1 MNYLNNPN
9 DQLIKSMNIPE
20 KTVHSLNKL
29 NLINNNNNNKSIIK
43 SKLKPTNDKNLN
55 QFKQKSN
62 KVQST
67 KRFISKTNLCRLQD
81 LCLEDRYKLNQLI
94 MKLAEAQEAL
104 NQMDSK
110 LKEQSIK
117 NNNIQQDN
125 MLISNQFINS
135 KACSLNVEQKVCS
148 SSNTDQFITFYKTKL
163 EHLENEL
170 CQLRCN
176 FKKEQSMPKCENNQ
190 SMETLIEINPTIM
203 NDVEQ
208 MEQLKQSNKNV
219 NTLTKQSSSHCVNHN
234 YQYDQHLNDNDMKTN
249 YDLSQ
254 TVNNEQK
261 ITSINNHNTNSQCEL
276 SVKSTNKKH
285 ITRNQKATNFKQKN
299 CSNLLPVW
307 EFINANDNSIV
318 NIQCMNTLTHHQTI
332 KKNISIMTEPVDR
345 TIQSITCSVEKST
358 QTIVNEF
365 NDKCLMNHPVELTTS
380 ISTPTSLHSNV
391 ILNHENNKSLV
402 NSSVQTD
409 SVNHHNH
416 NHHHHVYDYYN
427 NLTKRNNKVNKTR
440 KCVKSKIQNNQTRR
454 PREYKRKRMK
464 NRLVQE
470 KSESFSSSSCSFSSS
485 SSSNSSISSSFLSK
499 KNETFD
505 VDRNNHMKLTSSQIQ
520 EGNHQIVQDVKQ
532 LNVSNDTPSI
542 NLDKTR
548 SSLPEDDEKETGCI
562 ELINKSLP
570 HCKLIQGQRQQQQQN
585 ESIIEI
591 NSDKELESI
600 IQLMN
605 ETFQDNHL
613 SNSIQNKMNPY
624 GKQYTSMYTC
634 KHLNITMNN
643 NDNNQLM
650 KQTRSFLSNP
660 YQQESQFIRN
670 NKPYFKQTN
679 KQEQQYDH
687 INTNYDYDDDADED
701 DDQFYPSS
709 NCQNEQW
716 YNIIDH
722 DCHKSNITE
731 VHLEKEK
738 EKEEEEEEEQL
749 LSDLFFISN

>member
-1 MNYLNNPN
+1 MNYLNNTN
-9 DQLIKSMNIPE
+9 DQYVNQSIKSMNIPE
-20 KTVHSLNKL
+20 KTIHSLNNL
-29 NLINNNNNNKSIIK
+29 NLINNNSKSVIK
-43 SKLKPTNDKNLN
+43 SKLKQTNDKNLN

-67 KRFISKTNLCRLQD
+67 KRFISKPNLCRLQD

-117 NNNIQQDN
+117 NNDIRQDN
-125 MLISNQFINS
+125 KLKSNQFLNS
-135 KACSLNVEQKVCS
+135 EACSFNVEQKVCS

-170 CQLRCN
+170 SQLRCN
-176 FKKEQSMPKCENNQ
+176 FKKEQCMPKCENNQ
-190 SMETLIEINPTIM
+190 SMETFIEINPTIM

-208 MEQLKQSNKNV
+208 MEPSKQLNKNV

-234 YQYDQHLNDNDMKTN
+234 YQCDQHLNNNDMKTN
-249 YDLSQ
+249 YDLSK

-261 ITSINNHNTNSQCEL
+261 ITSINNHSEL

-285 ITRNQKATNFKQKN
+285 ITRNQKVTNFKQKN
-299 CSNLLPVW
+299 CSNVLPVW

-318 NIQCMNTLTHHQTI
+318 NIQCMDTLTHHQTI
-332 KKNISIMTEPVDR
+332 KKNISIMTEPVDM

-358 QTIVNEF
+358 QTMVNEF
-365 NDKCLMNHPVELTTS
+365 NDKYITNYPVELNTS

-391 ILNHENNKSLV
+391 ILNHEDNKSLV
-402 NSSVQTD
+402 TSSVQTD

-416 NHHHHVYDYYN
+416 HHHDYDYYN

-454 PREYKRKRMK
+454 SSEYRRNRMK

-470 KSESFSSSSCSFSSS
+470 KSESLSSSCSSFSS

-499 KNETFD
+499 KNEKFDDDNNID
-505 VDRNNHMKLTSSQIQ
+505 VDRNNKVKLTSFQIQ
-520 EGNHQIVQDVKQ
+520 EGNHQLVQDVKQ
-532 LNVSNDTPSI
+532 LNVSYDIPLNNP
-542 NLDKTR
+542 DKTR
-548 SSLPEDDEKETGCI
+548 ISLSEDDEKETGFI
-562 ELINKSLP
+562 ELISKSLP
-570 HCKLIQGQRQQQQQN
+570 SCKLIQGQRQQQQQQRQQQQQN
-585 ESIIEI
+585 ESIIEL

-613 SNSIQNKMNPY
+613 FNSIQNKMNPY
-624 GKQYTSMYTC
+624 GKQYTSKDTC
-634 KHLNITMNN
+634 KQLNITMNN
-643 NDNNQLM
+643 NNQLM
-650 KQTRSFLSNP
+650 KQTRTFLSKP
-660 YQQESQFIRN
+660 YHQESQFIRN
-670 NKPYFKQTN
+670 NQPYFKQTN
-679 KQEQQYDH
+679 EQEQYDH
-687 INTNYDYDDDADED
+687 INTHYYNDDDEDEEEED
-701 DDQFYPSS
+701 HQFYPSS
-709 NCQNEQW
+709 NCQKMNNGMIQS
-716 YNIIDH
+716 IMI
-722 DCHKSNITE
+722 
-731 VHLEKEK
+731 V
-738 EKEEEEEEEQL
+738 
-749 LSDLFFISN
+749 ISQI